1 MKDMMK
7 SIFSSKGELSFKRI
21 SSGLTL
27 IVLLSLAYINTY
39 TEYKT
44 PDYVFDWLVLI
55 VVAGYGGTV
64 AEEIF
69 KKKTNDTTGETGATN

>member
-39 TEYKT
+39 TEHRT

-69 KKKTNDTTGETGATN
+69 KKKTNDTTGETGTTN

>member
-1 MKDMMK
+1 MKSIMK
-7 SIFSSKGELSFKRI
+7 SIFSAKGELSFKRI

-39 TEYKT
+39 TEHKT
-44 PDYVFDWLVLI
+44 PDYVFDWLVVI
-55 VVAGYGGTV
+55 VIAGYGGTV

-69 KKKTNDTTGETGATN
+69 KKKTNDKPTETESTN